1 MATTSAFI
9 FARGGSKGL
18 PRKNVLSIS
27 GIPMLAHGIRIAR
40 SLKEVDNIFVSTDC
54 DEISSIAQDYG
65 ADVIRRPHEL
75 ASDTAP
81 EWLAWQHAIRY
92 VQERHSSFDRFLSL
106 PATAPLRNIE
116 DVRAC
121 LNALK
126 KGVDFVITVT
136 PSGRSPWFNMV
147 TLDKN
152 QLARLVL
159 GNGEVKRRQDAMS
172 CFDITTVAYVSR
184 PEFILNSTGIW
195 DGSVVGVEVPRSRSI
210 DVDDEYD
217 FKIARFL
224 MEDSK
229 LP

>member
-1 MATTSAFI
+1 M
-9 FARGGSKGL
+9 
-18 PRKNVLSIS
+18 
-27 GIPMLAHGIRIAR
+27 
-40 SLKEVDNIFVSTDC
+40 
-54 DEISSIAQDYG
+54 
-65 ADVIRRPHEL
+65 
-75 ASDTAP
+75 
-81 EWLAWQHAIRY
+81 AWQHAIRY